1 MKKHNLD
8 DMVGGWFIGHF
19 EPTILKTDDFE
30 VAVKIYKKGDYEENH
45 FHKIATEY
53 TLIMDGEVIMSG
65 ENYSSGDIVVIKPNE
80 STDFRALTDVKTVV
94 VKTPSVANDKYF
106 ENKI

>member
-19 EPTILKTDDFE
+19 EPTLLKTDDFE

-45 FHKIATEY
+45 YHKIATEY

-94 VKTPSVANDKYF
+94 VKTPSVANDKYL
-106 ENKI
+106 K

>member
-45 FHKIATEY
+45 FHKIAKEY

-94 VKTPSVANDKYF
+94 VKTPSVANDKYL
-106 ENKI
+106 K

>member
-94 VKTPSVANDKYF
+94 VKTPSVANDKYL
-106 ENKI
+106 K

>member
-65 ENYSSGDIVVIKPNE
+65 EKYSSGDIVVIKPNE
-80 STDFRALTDVKTVV
+80 SVDFRALTDVKTVV
-94 VKTPSVANDKYF
+94 VKTPSVANDKYL
-106 ENKI
+106 K

>member
-1 MKKHNLD
+1 MKKHNLH

-19 EPTILKTDDFE
+19 DPTILKTDDFE

-45 FHKIATEY
+45 FHKVATEY

-65 ENYSSGDIVVIKPNE
+65 ENYSSGDIIVIKPNE

-94 VKTPSVANDKYF
+94 VKTPSVANDKYL
-106 ENKI
+106 K

>member
-19 EPTILKTDDFE
+19 EPTLLKTDDFE

-45 FHKIATEY
+45 YHKIATEY

-65 ENYSSGDIVVIKPNE
+65 EKYSSGDIVVIKPNE
-80 STDFRALTDVKTVV
+80 SVDFRALTDVKTVV
-94 VKTPSVANDKYF
+94 VKTPSVANDKYL
-106 ENKI
+106 K

>member
-8 DMVGGWFIGHF
+8 DMIGGWFIGHF

-45 FHKIATEY
+45 YHKIATEY
-53 TLIMDGEVIMSG
+53 TLIMDGDVIMSG

-94 VKTPSVANDKYF
+94 VKTPSVANDKYL
-106 ENKI
+106 K

>member
-19 EPTILKTDDFE
+19 EPTLLKTDDFE

-45 FHKIATEY
+45 YHKIATEY
-53 TLIMDGEVIMSG
+53 TFIMDGEVIMSG

-94 VKTPSVANDKYF
+94 VKTPSELPQTLRF
-106 ENKI
+106 S

>member
-19 EPTILKTDDFE
+19 DPTILKTDDFE

-45 FHKIATEY
+45 YHKIATEY

-65 ENYSSGDIVVIKPNE
+65 EKYSSGDIVVIKPNE
-80 STDFRALTDVKTVV
+80 SVDFRALTDVKTVV
-94 VKTPSVANDKYF
+94 VKTPSVANDKYL
-106 ENKI
+106 K